1 MFKRQL
7 QILLPLLAAT
17 VAIVLAGGL
26 NAFGAP
32 KQEVTFV
39 TPTRTTQAGASSEAI
54 TVALPSGLT
63 GPANVK
69 LFSSSGTGSF
79 RNAADTATVTSVTIE
94 AGQSQV
100 SFRYRDTTAGKPTL
114 TATAMSTAAKR
125 QWNGNLNGSQT
136 ETVVAAA
143 LDHLTVAPASATVA
157 SGGSQAYTTTGF
169 DRYGNSLGNVTAGTT
184 FTIAPDG
191 SCSGASCGAALAG
204 QHTVTAT
211 NGAASGNATLTV
223 TPGPLDHLAISPQ
236 TASVGAGSPQA
247 YTAEGFDAAGNDLGD
262 VTAQTSF
269 SISPDGSC
277 AGASCEASKPGAHT
291 VTGNDGAASGQAS
304 LTVEATTDATTVSL
318 TFDDGRADQMEAASI
333 LSEHGMA
340 ATFFIISG
348 RVGAS
353 GYMGLPD
360 LESLASAGNEIG
372 AHTVNHLNLLTVNHE
387 EAERQV
393 CNSRVQL
400 ESWGFPVWDF
410 AYPQGGAD
418 TELEEVVEGCN
429 LNSARAVSDLASP
442 GTCSGCPYA
451 ETIPPRDP
459 YKIATPDSIKSTTSL
474 EELKGL
480 VRQAQEHGGGWVPLV
495 FHHVCDEC
503 DAASIDPETFDA
515 FLDWLGEEAGS
526 GVSVKTVH
534 EVIGGEDQPLVSGPA
549 AQPRVG
555 SLIENPS
562 LEADEGTA
570 SVPPNGV
577 PDCWTIGATGTN
589 SYEAARTSDAHSG
602 SWAERVAITSFSSG
616 DRRLITTQDL
626 GQCAPAASPTNTYSA
641 SAYLKGEGT
650 MRWVAYLRNGQGAW
664 SFWAQ
669 GPLLTVGSS
678 YEPTSWKTPQAPSW
692 ATALSVGISLRSVG
706 SFTADDFE
714 LVDNGPTDQ
723 TPPSV
728 SLTAPAGGSTVEGTT
743 PITAD
748 ATDNLG
754 VASVR
759 FFLDGVSL
767 GSKTTPTVTGGST
780 YLWNW
785 DTTAA
790 SVGSHTLTA
799 VATDTD
805 SNQTTSAPVSVT
817 VVRDTTAPSTTIQC
831 NGSSSCG
838 GWLKAPV
845 SVTLKATDN
854 VGVGSTYYTTDGSE
868 PSASNGTLYSGPF
881 SVSSTTEVRYRS
893 VDTSGNWEEPKSQL
907 LQVDGVVPTSQIT
920 APSNGVTVFR
930 NSTVAILDE
939 ATDNVGVASVRF
951 FLDGVSLGSKTSPT
965 VAGGSTYK
973 WNWDTTGVSEGTH
986 TLTTVATDLA
996 GNQTSAG
1003 PVTVTVVAD
1012 TTPPS
1017 TTIQCNGSSSCGG
1030 WFKAAVSVTLNA
1042 TDNVAVAGTYYTTDG
1057 SEPSASNGTLYSGA
1071 FSVAATS
1078 TVTYRSVDSSGNW
1091 ETPHAQ
1097 LIQVDSQAPATKIT
1111 APANGATV
1119 TGTVA
1124 ILAEAT
1130 DNVSIA
1136 SVRFFLDGVS
1146 LGSKTSPTVTGGST
1160 YKWNWETAAVSK
1172 GAHTLTVVATDQAGN
1187 QTTSAPISVTVG

>member
-1 MFKRQL
+1 
-7 QILLPLLAAT
+7 
-17 VAIVLAGGL
+17 V
-26 NAFGAP
+26 
-32 KQEVTFV
+32 
-39 TPTRTTQAGASSEAI
+39 
-54 TVALPSGLT
+54 
-63 GPANVK
+63 
-69 LFSSSGTGSF
+69 
-79 RNAADTATVTSVTIE
+79 
-94 AGQSQV
+94 
-100 SFRYRDTTAGKPTL
+100 
-114 TATAMSTAAKR
+114 
-125 QWNGNLNGSQT
+125 
-136 ETVVAAA
+136 
-143 LDHLTVAPASATVA
+143 
-157 SGGSQAYTTTGF
+157 
-169 DRYGNSLGNVTAGTT
+169 
-184 FTIAPDG
+184 
-191 SCSGASCGAALAG
+191 SCSASKAG
-204 QHTVTAT
+204 SHTVTGT
-211 NGAASGNATLTV
+211 DGTASGNATLTV
-223 TPGPLDHLAISPQ
+223 TPGPIDHLTVSPQ
-236 TASVGAGSPQA
+236 SASIGAGGSQA

-277 AGASCEASKPGAHT
+277 SGVSCSARKTGSHT
-291 VTGNDGAASGQAS
+291 VTGTDSTASGQAS
-304 LTVEATTDATTVSL
+304 LTVEPTTAATTVSL
-318 TFDDGRADQMEAASI
+318 TFDDARADQMQAASI
-333 LSEHGMA
+333 LSEQSMA
-340 ATFFIISG
+340 GTFFIISG

-353 GYMGLPD
+353 GYMTLPD
-360 LESLASAGNEIG
+360 LETLASGGNEIA
-372 AHTVNHLNLLTVNHE
+372 AHTVNHLNLLTVGRE

-410 AYPQGGAD
+410 AYPQGATN
-418 TELEEVVEGCN
+418 TELEEVVQNCG
-429 LNSARAVSDLASP
+429 LNSARRVGNLVSP
-442 GTCSGCPYA
+442 GTCFGCPYA

-459 YKIATPDSIKSTTSL
+459 YEIATPDSIKSTTSL

-480 VRQAQEHGGGWVPLV
+480 VTQAQEHGGGWVPLV

-503 DAASIDPETFDA
+503 DAASIDPETFTA
-515 FLDWLGEEAGS
+515 FVDWLGEEAGN

-534 EVIGGEDQPLVSGPA
+534 EVIGGEDQPLVSGPPV
-549 AQPRVG
+549 QPRSGALLLNG
-555 SLIENPS
+555 SLEED
-562 LEADEGTA
+562 EATG

-577 PDCWTIGATGTN
+577 PDCWTIGTTGIN
-589 SYEAARTSDAHSG
+589 GFEAGRTSDAHSG
-602 SWAERVAITSFSSG
+602 SWAERVAINSFTSG

-626 GQCAPAASPTNTYSA
+626 GQCAPAASPTNTYTA

-650 MRWVAYLRNGQGAW
+650 MRWVAYLRNGQGGW

-669 GPLLTVGSS
+669 GPLLSVGSS
-678 YEPTSWKTPQAPSW
+678 YEPTTWKTPQAPSW
-692 ATALSVGISLRSVG
+692 ATGISVGISLRSVG

-728 SLTAPAGGSTVEGTT
+728 SLTAPADKSTVEGTT

-754 VASVR
+754 VTSVR

-767 GSKTTPTVTGGST
+767 GSKTSPTVSGGST

-790 SVGSHTLTA
+790 SEGPHTLTA

-805 SNQTTSAPVSVT
+805 GNQTTSAPVSVT
-817 VVRDTTAPSTTIQC
+817 VVRDTGAPTTTIQC

-868 PSASNGTLYSGPF
+868 PSASNGTLYSDPF

-907 LQVDGVVPTSQIT
+907 LQVDAHAPASTIT
-920 APSNGVTVFR
+920 APANGATVTG
-930 NSTVAILDE
+930 TVGILDE
-939 ATDNVGVASVRF
+939 ATDDVGVASVRF
-951 FLDGVSLGSKTSPT
+951 FLDGVSLGSKTTPT
-965 VAGGSTYK
+965 VTGGSTYK
-973 WNWDTTGVSEGTH
+973 WNWDTSGVSEGTH

-1003 PVTVTVVAD
+1003 PVTVTVVPD

-1017 TTIQCNGSSSCGG
+1017 TTIQCNGSSTCGN
-1030 WFKAAVSVTLNA
+1030 WFKAPVSVTLKA

-1071 FSVAATS
+1071 FSVAATR
-1078 TVTYRSVDSSGNW
+1078 TVTYRSLDTAGNW
-1091 ETPHAQ
+1091 ETPHSQ

-1111 APANGATV
+1111 TPANGATV

-1124 ILAEAT
+1124 INAEAT
-1130 DNVSIA
+1130 DNVSIT

-1146 LGSKTSPTVTGGST
+1146 LGSKTSPTVAGGST
-1160 YKWNWETAAVSK
+1160 YRWNWETAAVTK

>member
-1 MFKRQL
+1 MFKRKL
-7 QILLPLLAAT
+7 SILLPILAAA
-17 VAIVLAGGL
+17 VAILIAGGL

-32 KQEVTFV
+32 KPEMSFV
-39 TPTRTTQAGASSEAI
+39 TPPRTTPAGASSETI
-54 TVALPSGLT
+54 TVALSSGLT
-63 GPANVK
+63 GPATVK
-69 LFSSSGTGSF
+69 LSSSSGTGVF
-79 RNAADTATVTSVTIE
+79 RNAADTATVSSVSIA
-94 AGQSQV
+94 AGQAQA
-100 SFRYRDTTAGKPTL
+100 SFRYRDTAAGKPTISV
-114 TATAMSTAAKR
+114 TAMSTAAKR

-143 LDHLTVAPASATVA
+143 LDHLTLSPSSASVP
-157 SGGSQAYTTTGF
+157 SGGSQAYTATGF
-169 DRYGNSLGNVTAGTT
+169 DLYGNSRGNVTAATT

-191 SCSGASCGAALAG
+191 SCSGSSCGAALAG
-204 QHTVTAT
+204 AHTVTAT
-211 NGAASGNATLTV
+211 NGAASGNATLNV
-223 TPGPLDHLAISPQ
+223 TPGPVNHLTVSPQ
-236 TASVGAGSPQA
+236 SASIGAGGSQA

-262 VTAQTSF
+262 VTAQTTF

-277 AGASCEASKPGAHT
+277 SGATCEATTAGAHT
-291 VTGNDGAASGQAS
+291 VTATDGPASGQAS
-304 LTVEATTDATTVSL
+304 LTVEAATAATTVSL
-318 TFDDGRADQMEAASI
+318 TFDDGRADQMEAAGI

-340 ATFFIISG
+340 GTFFVISG

-353 GYMGLPD
+353 GYMSLPD
-360 LESLASAGNEIG
+360 LETLASGGNEIG
-372 AHTVNHLNLLTVNHE
+372 AHTVNHLNLLTVNRE

-400 ESWGFPVWDF
+400 EGWGFDVWDF

-418 TELEEVVEGCN
+418 TELEEIVQNCN
-429 LNSARAVSDLASP
+429 LNSARAVSDLVSP
-442 GTCSGCPYA
+442 GACSGCPYA

-474 EELKGL
+474 EDLKGL
-480 VRQAQEHGGGWVPLV
+480 VTQAQEHGGGWVPLV

-503 DAASIDPETFDA
+503 DAASIDPATFAA
-515 FLDWLGEEAGS
+515 FLDWLGEEAGN

-549 AQPRVG
+549 AQPRTGALLVNG
-555 SLIENPS
+555 S
-562 LEADEGTA
+562 LEADEATG

-589 SYEAARTSDAHSG
+589 TVEATRTSDAHSG
-602 SWAERVAITSFSSG
+602 AWAERISIPSFSSG
-616 DRRLITTQDL
+616 DRRLIATQDL
-626 GQCAPAASPTNTYSA
+626 GQCAPSASPTNTYTA

-650 MRWVAYLRNGQGAW
+650 MRWVGYLRNGQGTW

-669 GPLLTVGSS
+669 GPLLSVGSG
-678 YEPTSWKTPQAPSW
+678 YEQTSWKTPQAPSW
-692 ATALSVGISLRSVG
+692 ATAVSVGISLRSVG
-706 SFTADDFE
+706 SFTADDLE

-723 TPPSV
+723 TPPAV

-754 VASVR
+754 VTSVR

-767 GSKTTPTVTGGST
+767 GSKTSPTVSGGST

-785 DTTAA
+785 DTTTA
-790 SVGSHTLTA
+790 SEGPHTLTA

-805 SNQTTSAPVSVT
+805 SNQTTSAPVAVT
-817 VVRDTTAPSTTIQC
+817 VVRDTTAPNTTIQC

-854 VGVGSTYYTTDGSE
+854 VAVGSTYYTTDGSE

-881 SVSSTTEVRYRS
+881 SVSSTTAVRYRS
-893 VDTSGNWEEPKSQL
+893 VDTSGNWEEAKAQL
-907 LQVDGVVPTSQIT
+907 LQVDAQAPASSIT
-920 APSNGVTVFR
+920 APSSGATVTG
-930 NSTVAILDE
+930 TVAILDE
-939 ATDNVGVASVRF
+939 ATDNIGVASVRF

-965 VAGGSTYK
+965 VTGGSTYK

-996 GNQTSAG
+996 GNETSAG
-1003 PVTVTVVAD
+1003 PVTVTVVPD

-1017 TTIQCNGSSSCGG
+1017 TTIQCNGSSTCGT
-1030 WFKAAVSVTLNA
+1030 WFKAPVSVTLKA
-1042 TDNVAVAGTYYTTDG
+1042 TDNVAVGSTYYTTDG
-1057 SEPSASNGTLYSGA
+1057 SEPSASNGTLYGGA

-1078 TVTYRSVDSSGNW
+1078 TVTYRSLDTSGNW
-1091 ETPHAQ
+1091 ETPHSQ
-1097 LIQVDSQAPATKIT
+1097 LIQVDSQAPTAKIT

-1130 DNVSIA
+1130 DNVSVT
-1136 SVRFFLDGVS
+1136 SVRFFQDGVS

-1160 YKWNWETAAVSK
+1160 YRWNWETAAVSK
-1172 GAHTLTVVATDQAGN
+1172 GTHTLTAVTTDQAGN